1 MINIRNLTR
10 AKENKEKFERLKE
23 REKQALNTPLK
34 SIATKENEKIIK
46 IDKFIFTPF
55 TNVES
60 LDYELNLGISK
71 VETLSKNYYLRIG
84 GNEERISFEAKV
96 FVEYL
101 EHFNGFLDKVKR
113 RVPLSFSTLES
124 NVSRKIIIDKFSSK
138 TKDWLMDSR
147 RNVVYH
153 TKEFSISGVLL

>member
-1 MINIRNLTR
+1 MINIIHLSR
-10 AKENKEKFERLKE
+10 ARQNKARFEYLNDL
-23 REKQALNTPLK
+23 EKQALQTPLK
-34 SIATKENEKIIK
+34 SISPKENEKIIK

-55 TNVES
+55 SNIES
-60 LDYELNLGISK
+60 LDYELSLGISK
-71 VETLSKNYYLRIG
+71 VETLSQNYYLRLG

-101 EHFNGFLDKVKR
+101 EHFNGFVDKIKK
-113 RVPLSFSTLES
+113 RVPLNFSTLES
-124 NVSRKIIIDKFSSK
+124 NTLRKIIIDKFSSK

-153 TKEFSISGVLL
+153 TKEFSISGVLV